1 MSVEERNI
9 KSADEVVLNCKNL
22 VKTFPSHK
30 GGTDLILDDIS
41 IEIRKNEFVVLLG
54 PGQCGKTTLLN
65 IFAGLSA
72 QTGGDVSCEGAPIEG
87 PSTDRGMVFQEMGLF
102 PWKTV
107 MGNVTM
113 GPRLNGVEKKEREKI
128 AQDCINL
135 VGLTGFEKAYPHQLS
150 GGMKQR
156 VGIARAYANNPKIM
170 LMDEPFG
177 HLDAQTRYQMQGE
190 ILKIW
195 QNHKR
200 TIVFVTNNLE
210 EAVFLGD
217 RIILL
222 SKCPATVKEEYVVGL
237 PHPRNQTAAS
247 FMELRQRIAEQM
259 DIDI

>member
-1 MSVEERNI
+1 MEERVVKNN
-9 KSADEVVLNCKNL
+9 DEIVLQCKNL
-22 VKTFPSHK
+22 VKSFPNGK
-30 GGTDLILDDIS
+30 NKVDLVIDNVS
-41 IEIRKNEFVVLLG
+41 IDIRKNEFVVILG

-65 IFAGLSA
+65 IFAGISS
-72 QTGGDVSCEGAPIEG
+72 QTSGEVICENKPIEG
-87 PSTDRGMVFQEMGLF
+87 TSTNRGMVFQQTGLF

-113 GPRLNGVEKKEREKI
+113 GPRLNGVGKEERNKI
-128 AQDCINL
+128 AQDCIDL
-135 VGLTGFEKAYPHQLS
+135 VGLTGFEKSYPHQLS

-156 VGIARAYANNPKIM
+156 VGIARAYANNPNIL

-177 HLDAQTRYQMQGE
+177 HLDAQTRYQMQDE

-195 QNHKR
+195 EKDKR

-210 EAVFLGD
+210 EAVYLGD

-222 SKCPATVKEEYVVGL
+222 SKCPAIVKEEYVVDL
-237 PHPRNQTAAS
+237 PRPRNQTDIS
-247 FMELRQRIAEQM
+247 FLELREKIAEKM